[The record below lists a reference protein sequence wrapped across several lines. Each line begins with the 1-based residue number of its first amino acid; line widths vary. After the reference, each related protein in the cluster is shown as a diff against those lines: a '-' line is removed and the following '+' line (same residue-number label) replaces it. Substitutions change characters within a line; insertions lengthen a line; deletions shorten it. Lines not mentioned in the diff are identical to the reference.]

1 MKKFLTLTAKE
12 IKELLTPQMILPLIM
27 TVFIFMFIGQVI
39 GSQAKATDQEKTRVA
54 FIDKDK
60 SEISE
65 FVKKAL
71 EKQNFKVIEYIA
83 DVDKAVIL
91 ERKSQGNLLIF
102 IPENFSENIKLGKN
116 GEIRIYIL
124 LPSFSYAGV
133 QKASKIKAV
142 IQSINEVISNN
153 LIKSSTVNKFLKTD
167 FLKNPVKFK
176 EFVQIGNKQA
186 QGSSELIISFVSNQ
200 SAFIPIILTV
210 VIIISSQSVATAI
223 AAEKENKTLE
233 TLLASPVSRSAIAL
247 SKMFASGLVALLV
260 AVFYIFGF
268 RYYMNSIMESDLNA
282 RFGAEMSRIIEQLNL
297 KLSASD
303 YILLG
308 VMIFFS
314 VMVALAISII
324 LGSFTDNVKSIQ
336 AVITPIMILV
346 LIPYL
351 LTLFVDL
358 TTLPKWAYVLVYLI
372 PFTHTLQT
380 VQNLFFSRYGL
391 VFTGMVYQF
400 ALFLVLLGIIR
411 TIFHSDRIITTR
423 IRVGIDKTVER
434 R

>member
-1 MKKFLTLTAKE
+1 MRKFLTLTIKE
-12 IKELLTPQMILPLIM
+12 IRELLTPQMILPLII
-27 TVFIFMFIGQVI
+27 TVFIFMFIGQLI
-39 GSQAKATDQEKTRVA
+39 GSQAKTTGQEKTRVA
-54 FIDKDK
+54 FIDKDR
-60 SEISE
+60 SQISE

-71 EKQNFKVIEYIA
+71 EKQNFKVIEYNA
-83 DVDKAVIL
+83 DVNKAILL
-91 ERKSQGNLLIF
+91 ERKKQGSLLVF
-102 IPENFSENIKLGKN
+102 IPENFSENIEIGKN
-116 GEIRIYIL
+116 GEVKIYIF
-124 LPSFSYAGV
+124 LPSFSFAGV

-142 IQSINEVISNN
+142 IQGINEVISNN
-153 LIKSSTVNKFLKTD
+153 LIKSSTVQRGLKTD
-167 FLKNPVKFK
+167 FLKNPVRFK
-176 EFVQIGNKQA
+176 EYVQIGNKQA

-200 SAFIPIILTV
+200 SAFIPIIMTV

-260 AVFYIFGF
+260 AIFYIFGF
-268 RYYMNSIMESDLNA
+268 RYYMNSIMESDMNA

-303 YILLG
+303 YVLLG
-308 VMIFFS
+308 LMIFLS

-324 LGSFTDNVKSIQ
+324 LGSFTDNVKSVQ

-358 TTLPKWAYVLVYLI
+358 TSLPKWAYLLVYLI
-372 PFTHTLQT
+372 PFTHTLQA
-380 VQNLFFSRYGL
+380 VQNLFFSRYELILIGMGYQL
-391 VFTGMVYQF
+391 V
-400 ALFLVLLGIIR
+400 LFLALLYVIR
-411 TIFHSDRIITTR
+411 MMFHSDRILTTR
-423 IRVGIDKTVER
+423 IKMGKIKIGV
-434 R
+434 